1 MCESLEGMQHML
13 NILSE
18 YYTSWKVHVN
28 DEKTKVA
35 IFFSLN
41 VGIEKNTFIYNG
53 NELDV
58 YEQYIYLG
66 VLHGYNNTFVN

>member
-35 IFFSLN
+35 IFFPLN
-41 VGIEKNTFIYNG
+41 VGIEKK
-53 NELDV
+53 
-58 YEQYIYLG
+58 YIYK
-66 VLHGYNNTFVN
+66 